1 MASLLERIRRL
12 DGRARDDLRG
22 SVLESVRRLC
32 STRLG
37 SAPAC
42 PAYGLPDAIHYSAT
56 TPDLVPSIPAAL
68 REAILTYEPRL
79 SALHIE
85 PMASDDWALQFQITG
100 RLATGAR
107 SSAPIAFRTKLGA
120 GSVRIEG

>member
-1 MASLLERIRRL
+1 MATLLERIRRL

-32 STRLG
+32 ATRLG

-42 PAYGLPDAIHYSAT
+42 PTYGLPHSIHYSAT
-56 TPDLVPSIPAAL
+56 HPDVVPSVPAAL

-79 SALHIE
+79 SAIRVEQL
-85 PMASDDWALQFQITG
+85 PSDDTALHFQITG

-107 SSAPIAFRTKLGA
+107 SRAPIAFRTKLGA